1 MMSEIA
7 NTSQIKKFIND
18 PNNITKELLE
28 GYTMA
33 YRDKVTLLDEY
44 TVVRTH
50 PKPQDKVAIV
60 TLGGAGHE
68 PALSGFVGEGML
80 DCSVVGDIF
89 AAPGAP
95 RLLQALKEFN
105 REAGVLLIVL
115 NHAGD
120 VMSAN
125 MAMQMAERHNI
136 NVKSILT
143 HDDISAG
150 NSTPDEDRRG
160 LAGCVP
166 LYKILGAAAEEGKS
180 LDELCEIG
188 ERFNNQVATLAVA
201 MKSCT
206 HPQNGG
212 IIAELPEGVMEIGMG
227 QHGEGGGG
235 RMELLS
241 ADETA
246 TYMITQLMEKLEAK
260 TDDRMLLYINGVGAT
275 THMEMNIIFRKSCQI
290 LEAAG
295 CQLVEGKITEIL
307 TVQEQSG
314 FQMILGKCDDDHAIY
329 LKDCTSDA
337 PYWTV
342 IGKN

>member
-1 MMSEIA
+1 MSDLT
-7 NTSQIKKFIND
+7 NTCQIKKFINNPD
-18 PNNITKELLE
+18 NITKELLE

-33 YRDKVTLLDEY
+33 YRDKVSLFGEN
-44 TVVRTH
+44 TVIRTNA
-50 PKPQDKVAIV
+50 KSKDKVAIV
-60 TLGGAGHE
+60 TIGGAGHE

-95 RLLQALKEFN
+95 RVLTALKEFN
-105 REAGVLLIVL
+105 REAGILLVVL

-125 MAMQMAERHNI
+125 MALQLAKRFDI
-136 NVKSILT
+136 NVKMFLT
-143 HDDISAG
+143 HEDISAG
-150 NSTPDEDRRG
+150 LDTPDEDRRG

-166 LYKILGAAAEEGKS
+166 LYKIVGAAAEEGKS
-180 LDELCEIG
+180 LEEIYEIG
-188 ERFNNQVATLAVA
+188 ERFNKQMATLAVA

-212 IIAELPEGVMEIGMG
+212 IIAELPDGIMEIGMG

-235 RMELLS
+235 RMDLLS
-241 ADETA
+241 ADDTA
-246 TYMITQLMEKLEAK
+246 ERMIKPLIEKIDAK
-260 TDDRMLLYINGVGAT
+260 KGDKVLLYINGVGAT
-275 THMEMNIIFRKSCQI
+275 THMEMNIVFRKACML
-290 LEAAG
+290 LEEAG

-314 FQMILGKCDDDHAIY
+314 FQMILGKCDDDHVVY
-329 LKDCTSDA
+329 LKDRPSDA

-342 IGKN
+342 IGKK